1 MMATLTTL
9 NPATGKPGATLPADD
24 AASVRAKSR
33 SARLAQPAWA
43 ALPLARR
50 LQAIRN
56 FRARIVDQA
65 EELARTLTR
74 ETGKPIAQSRNE
86 LAGLLPRLDFFLR
99 ETPRAL
105 RREVVFEDRKDRS

>member
-24 AASVRAKSR
+24 AASVRATSR
-33 SARLAQPAWA
+33 SARL
-43 ALPLARR
+43 
-50 LQAIRN
+50 
-56 FRARIVDQA
+56 VDQA

-105 RREVVFEDRKDRS
+105 RREVVFEDRKDRSVEAIAREPLGLVANISAWNYPYF